1 MQRQLELD
9 RRQFIVRAL
18 GTGAGAWLALE
29 APQASAVEQLDAG
42 QPLEPVAL
50 RVSAW
55 LTLQTDGSIL
65 VQVHKAEMGQ
75 GVLTALPML
84 IAEELGLPISRVT
97 PSVARQPTNS
107 ATSAAIRP
115 PAIRAAYARVTCR
128 SARSAPRR
136 VNCW

>member
-65 VQVHKAEMGQ
+65 VQVHKAEMGAGRADRLAHAHCRGTGSADQ
-75 GVLTALPML
+75 P
-84 IAEELGLPISRVT
+84 VT
-97 PSVARQPTNS
+97 R
-107 ATSAAIRP
+107 
-115 PAIRAAYARVTCR
+115 
-128 SARSAPRR
+128 
-136 VNCW
+136 